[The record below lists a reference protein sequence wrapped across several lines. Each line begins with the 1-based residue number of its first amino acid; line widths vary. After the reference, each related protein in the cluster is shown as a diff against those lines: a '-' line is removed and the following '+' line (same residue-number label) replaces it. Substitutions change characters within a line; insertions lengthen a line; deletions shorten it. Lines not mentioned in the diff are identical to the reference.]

1 MPATKTANVV
11 LARGINAISRN
22 SLSKKNGRGKMI
34 KKGGEKKVVAKKVS
48 TKKWYPA
55 DYIPKPLPSAKTK
68 RNSVKTAKLRK
79 SITPGTVLILLSG
92 RFRGKRVVFLKQLA
106 SGLLLVTGKRTLRF
120 STASARR
127 YSDDANLTI
136 ERRSAALLACIQ
148 APLSSCLAAVK
159 PIGHLFGGV
168 LLGGPYK
175 VNGVPLRRVNQSYV
189 IATSTKVNIEGLEL
203 PAIDDAYF
211 AKEKAS
217 KKSKE
222 EQFFAQSSA
231 APVISEQRKKDQKAV
246 DSALIKKLDAEPFL
260 KAYLNAKFSLTKNDR
275 AHALKF

>member
-1 MPATKTANVV
+1 MQSISLQTGIFITMPASKTANVV

-34 KKGGEKKVVAKKVS
+34 KKGGEKK
-48 TKKWYPA
+48 
-55 DYIPKPLPSAKTK
+55 IK

-92 RFRGKRVVFLKQLA
+92 RFRGKRVVFLKQLP
-106 SGLLLVTGKRTLRF
+106 SGLLLVT
-120 STASARR
+120 
-127 YSDDANLTI
+127 
-136 ERRSAALLACIQ
+136 
-148 APLSSCLAAVK
+148 
-159 PIGHLFGGV
+159 
-168 LLGGPYK
+168 GPYK

-189 IATSTKVNIEGLEL
+189 IATSTKVNIENLEL
-203 PAIDDAYF
+203 PAIDDPYF
-211 AKEKAS
+211 SKEKAA

-222 EQFFAQSSA
+222 DQFFAQSSS
-231 APVISEQRKKDQKAV
+231 APVISEQRKKDQKTV

-260 KAYLNAKFSLTKNDR
+260 KAYLNAKFSLTKRDR

>member
-1 MPATKTANVV
+1 MHVRHTNLWLAVVCSAPSRLHPAPLSSFQTGIFITMPATKTQNVV
-11 LARGINAISRN
+11 LARGINAISAN
-22 SLSKKNGRGKMI
+22 SLSKKNGRGKVV
-34 KKGGEKKVVAKKVS
+34 KKGGDKKVVAKKATT

-55 DYIPKPLPSAKTK
+55 DYIPKPLQSAKTK

-79 SITPGTVLILLSG
+79 SITPGSVLILLSG

-106 SGLLLVTGKRTLRF
+106 SGLLLVT
-120 STASARR
+120 
-127 YSDDANLTI
+127 
-136 ERRSAALLACIQ
+136 
-148 APLSSCLAAVK
+148 
-159 PIGHLFGGV
+159 
-168 LLGGPYK
+168 GPYK

-211 AKEKAS
+211 AKEKAA
-217 KKSKE
+217 KKTKE

-231 APVISEQRKKDQKAV
+231 APVISEQRKKDQKAI

>member
-1 MPATKTANVV
+1 MPATKTAGKRQNIV
-11 LARGINAISRN
+11 LARGINAIAAN
-22 SLSKKNGRGKMI
+22 SLAKRNGRAKFA
-34 KKGGEKKVVAKKVS
+34 KKGGEKKVTAKKTIS

-92 RFRGKRVVFLKQLA
+92 RFRGKRVVFLQQLA
-106 SGLLLVTGKRTLRF
+106 SGLLLVT
-120 STASARR
+120 
-127 YSDDANLTI
+127 
-136 ERRSAALLACIQ
+136 
-148 APLSSCLAAVK
+148 
-159 PIGHLFGGV
+159 
-168 LLGGPYK
+168 GPYK

-189 IATSTKVNIEGLEL
+189 IATSTKVNLEGVAL

-211 AKEKAS
+211 AKEKSAA
-217 KKSKE
+217 KKTKE

-231 APVISEQRKKDQKAV
+231 QRKKDQKAV
-246 DSALIKKLDAEPFL
+246 DAALSAKLDAEPFL
-260 KAYLNAKFSLTKNDR
+260 KAYLNAKFSLTKSDR

>member
-1 MPATKTANVV
+1 MQSISLQTGIFITMPASKTANVV

-34 KKGGEKKVVAKKVS
+34 KKGGEKKVIATKKLV

-55 DYIPKPLPSAKTK
+55 DFIPKPLASAKIK

-92 RFRGKRVVFLKQLA
+92 RFRGKRVVFLKQLP
-106 SGLLLVTGKRTLRF
+106 SGLLLVT
-120 STASARR
+120 
-127 YSDDANLTI
+127 
-136 ERRSAALLACIQ
+136 
-148 APLSSCLAAVK
+148 
-159 PIGHLFGGV
+159 
-168 LLGGPYK
+168 GPYK

-189 IATSTKVNIEGLEL
+189 IATSTKVNIENLEL
-203 PAIDDAYF
+203 PAIDDPYF
-211 AKEKAS
+211 SKEKAA

-222 EQFFAQSSA
+222 DQFFAQSSS
-231 APVISEQRKKDQKAV
+231 APVISEQRKKDQKTV

-260 KAYLNAKFSLTKNDR
+260 KAYLNAKFSLTKRDR

>member
-1 MPATKTANVV
+1 MYATSSFWLAVGIFITMPFTKTANVV

-34 KKGGEKKVVAKKVS
+34 KKGGDKKVTAIKKPS
-48 TKKWYPA
+48 TRKWYPA

-106 SGLLLVTGKRTLRF
+106 SGLLLVTG
-120 STASARR
+120 
-127 YSDDANLTI
+127 
-136 ERRSAALLACIQ
+136 
-148 APLSSCLAAVK
+148 
-159 PIGHLFGGV
+159 
-168 LLGGPYK
+168 PYK

-211 AKEKAS
+211 AKEKS
-217 KKSKE
+217 TKQSKE
-222 EQFFAQSSA
+222 EQFFAESNA
-231 APVISEQRKKDQKAV
+231 APVISEQRKKDQKTV

-260 KAYLNAKFSLTKNDR
+260 KAYLNAKFTLTKSDR

>member
-1 MPATKTANVV
+1 HSEFSNRLSSIMAPKSKSSPKKTVAKTPAKATKVGKRQNVE

-22 SLSKKNGRGKMI
+22 GLSKTNGRYKHS
-34 KKGGEKKVVAKKVS
+34 KKGGAKKVTEVKKVG

-55 DYIPKPLPSAKTK
+55 DYIPKPLPSAKTA

-106 SGLLLVTGKRTLRF
+106 SGLLLVTG
-120 STASARR
+120 
-127 YSDDANLTI
+127 
-136 ERRSAALLACIQ
+136 
-148 APLSSCLAAVK
+148 
-159 PIGHLFGGV
+159 
-168 LLGGPYK
+168 PYK
-175 VNGVPLRRVNQSYV
+175 VNGVPLRRVNQSFV
-189 IATSTKVNIEGLEL
+189 IATSTKVCLEGVEL

-211 AKEKAS
+211 AKEKVAS
-217 KKSKE
+217 KKDKE

-231 APVISEQRKKDQKAV
+231 APVIPEQRKKDQKAV
-246 DSALIKKLDAEPFL
+246 DAALLKKVEAEPFL

-275 AHALKF
+275 VHELKF